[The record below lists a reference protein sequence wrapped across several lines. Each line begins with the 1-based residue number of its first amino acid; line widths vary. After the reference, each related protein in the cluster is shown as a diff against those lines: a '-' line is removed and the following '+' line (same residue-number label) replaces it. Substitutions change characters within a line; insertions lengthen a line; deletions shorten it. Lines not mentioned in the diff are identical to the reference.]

1 MKDRAARV
9 ATLFLMDKSSGM
21 VYLPISIRA
30 PPGLAKV
37 AIAAR
42 CPQEKGMATSL
53 DAHEQPCTRLT
64 RRRFLQAGGIGA
76 LTMGLPGTVAAS
88 VDADRGLRGVAA
100 DRSCIFVLLCG
111 GPSHLDTWDLK
122 PGAPEDIRGPY
133 RPIATSVPG
142 MRISELHTRLS
153 KLTQHFSLI
162 RSMTHIGNI
171 SNHFDAMHHL
181 LSGQAGAPADAPYL
195 GSIISR
201 VRSSERNI
209 ANYVWLIRCV
219 GDPVFCAPN
228 IGSGGHLGAQ
238 HTPLFIGSANNHPA
252 LPGFRA
258 PDELQP
264 AVTSARLRGRGRLLA
279 AVNSA
284 HNAADSPA
292 TRGWQDLHH
301 RAFELANGQGARQVF
316 ELYREPQN
324 VRDRY
329 GMHPLGQNLLLA
341 RRLVEAGVRFVTVNG
356 WTGSAPGQT
365 GGGPPAS
372 SWDMHG
378 SEMGMGS
385 AFGNGSYGMG
395 WCLPCL
401 DQGLSALLV
410 DLRDRGLL
418 ERTLVVVMGEF
429 GRTPRINQ
437 PNVLPGRQ
445 HWPSCWSAILAGG
458 GIRGGAVYGETD
470 RIGAYVKDRPVRVQD
485 LGATIYHALN
495 VPLDLRL
502 GRDGFTRPVSTG
514 QPILELFG

>member
-1 MKDRAARV
+1 MSRV
-9 ATLFLMDKSSGM
+9 PSSS
-21 VYLPISIRA
+21 LIS
-30 PPGLAKV
+30 
-37 AIAAR
+37 
-42 CPQEKGMATSL
+42 
-53 DAHEQPCTRLT
+53 
-64 RRRFLQAGGIGA
+64 RRRLLQAGGIGA
-76 LTMGLPGTVAAS
+76 LTVGVPGTVAAG
-88 VDADRGLRGVAA
+88 VDATRGLHGVAA
-100 DRSCIFVLLCG
+100 DRACIFVLLCG

-133 RPIATSVPG
+133 RPIASAVPG

-162 RSMTHIGNI
+162 RSMTHVGNI

-181 LSGQAGAPADAPYL
+181 LSGQVGAPPDSPYL
-195 GSIISR
+195 GAILSR
-201 VRSSERNI
+201 VRPSERNI

-228 IGSGGHLGAQ
+228 IGNGGHLGAQ
-238 HTPLFIGSANNHPA
+238 YSPMFVGSANNHPA
-252 LPGFRA
+252 MPTFRA

-264 AVTSARLRGRGRLLA
+264 AVDPERLRDRGRLLGVVHPTQA
-279 AVNSA
+279 GRPAVG
-284 HNAADSPA
+284 A
-292 TRGWQDLHH
+292 TRDWENLHR
-301 RAFELANGQGARQVF
+301 RAFALADGPGGREIF
-316 ELYREPQN
+316 ELHRESAAT
-324 VRDRY
+324 RDRY
-329 GMHPLGQNLLLA
+329 GRHPLGQNLLLA
-341 RRLVEAGVRFVTVNG
+341 RRLVEAGVGFVTVNG
-356 WTGSAPGQT
+356 WTGPAPNQE

-378 SEMGMGS
+378 SEMGMGN

-410 DLRDRGLL
+410 DLSERGLL

-437 PNVLPGRQ
+437 PNQNPGRQ

-470 RIGAYVKDRPVRVQD
+470 RIGAYVKDRPVTVQD

-495 VPLDLRL
+495 VPSDLRL
-502 GRDGFTRPVSTG
+502 GRDGFTRPITTG
-514 QPILELFG
+514 QPLWDLFG